1 MMNHPVPCG
10 PDRPRPPRPWAADPT
25 DLARQ
30 IRPAEA
36 SRLAGVSER
45 TLDRWSRS
53 GFGPRKIRRGR
64 LAFYTLGDVLAF
76 LEQDAELEELPRHQ
90 ST

>member
-1 MMNHPVPCG
+1 MTNHPELRG
-10 PDRPRPPRPWAADPT
+10 PDRPRPPRPWVADPT

-36 SRLAGVSER
+36 ARLAGVSER
-45 TLDRWSRS
+45 TLDRWSRA
-53 GFGPRKIRRGR
+53 GLFPRKVRRGR

-76 LEQDAELEELPRHQ
+76 IERNTVRQ
-90 ST
+90 

>member
-1 MMNHPVPCG
+1 MTNLPEPRG
-10 PDRPRPPRPWAADPT
+10 PNRPRPWSADPT

-76 LEQDAELEELPRHQ
+76 IDRDAVRQ
-90 ST
+90 

>member
-1 MMNHPVPCG
+1 MSRRTRPSDPSG
-10 PDRPRPPRPWAADPT
+10 PRPPRPWYADPT

-45 TLDRWSRS
+45 TLDRWSRA
-53 GFGPRKIRRGR
+53 GLFPRKIRRGR

-76 LEQDAELEELPRHQ
+76 IEQNIVRQ
-90 ST
+90 